1 MMEYIAFGAIT
12 ILVIW
17 LLADQCN
24 KWAKDRNARLNG
36 EAEAPKDGLLLR
48 LWKRRR

>member
-1 MMEYIAFGAIT
+1 MEFVAFGVIT
-12 ILVIW
+12 ILIIW

-36 EAEAPKDGLLLR
+36 EVEEPEDGYLVR